1 MRSCARIRRMT
12 LEHFLEAYGPAIL
25 SAAAA
30 WGALKAELRALHQ
43 RIKALEDHQKLQS
56 TRIWAV
62 ARKE

>member
-1 MRSCARIRRMT
+1 MT
-12 LEHFLEAYGPAIL
+12 LDHLLEIAGPAII

-30 WGALKAELRALHQ
+30 WGALKAEIRALHR
-43 RIKALEDHQKLQS
+43 RIKALEEHQKLQS